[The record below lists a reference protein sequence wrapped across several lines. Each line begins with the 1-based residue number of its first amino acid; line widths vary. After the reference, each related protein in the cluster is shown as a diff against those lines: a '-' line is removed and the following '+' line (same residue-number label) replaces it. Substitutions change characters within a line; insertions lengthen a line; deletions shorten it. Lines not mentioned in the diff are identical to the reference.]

1 MYWSEKYNAFAWLI
15 ISADSQENVRLAA
28 SEKVSVAE
36 GTNAG
41 TVVYTGDINGTT
53 VIDIND
59 AQLTYDMYNAK
70 YADFTDVSILK
81 FLCADVNG
89 STNVNV
95 DDAAAV
101 VAVIP

>member
-1 MYWSEKYNAFAWLI
+1 
-15 ISADSQENVRLAA
+15 
-28 SEKVSVAE
+28 
-36 GTNAG
+36 
-41 TVVYTGDINGTT
+41 
-53 VIDIND
+53 
-59 AQLTYDMYNAK
+59 MYNAK